1 MRQVRE
7 YPTFGK
13 SLYDLLEA
21 DIALLLQLLVFI
33 VAPAEAGWFGWLIS
47 RWIVFWRFC
56 QHIAFPDSG

>member
-1 MRQVRE
+1 MWQVCE

-33 VAPAEAGWFGWLIS
+33 VAPAEARWL
-47 RWIVFWRFC
+47 
-56 QHIAFPDSG
+56 G